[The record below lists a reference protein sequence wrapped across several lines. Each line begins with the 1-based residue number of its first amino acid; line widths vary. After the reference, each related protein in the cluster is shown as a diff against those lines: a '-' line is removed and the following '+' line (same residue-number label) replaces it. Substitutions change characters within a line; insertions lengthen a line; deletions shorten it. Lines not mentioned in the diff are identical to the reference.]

1 VVPEEVVSIKS
12 RIAAWLIARRIAKAA
27 GLNRKERKVMMELIK
42 KLLGAS
48 WVTTVLGWLATYLG
62 VTSTVGWFKPDG
74 TVNWW
79 AVGLAVVGAAFAR
92 KVKGDQV
99 TGGKVSQPTVV
110 NIPVLPENP
119 SALAPEVKPELVQP

>member
-1 VVPEEVVSIKS
+1 VTLKQQIL
-12 RIAAWLIARRIAKAA
+12 AWYLARRVAKAA

-62 VTSTVGWFKPDG
+62 ITSTVGWFTPDG
-74 TVNWW
+74 KVNWW
-79 AVGLAVVGAAFAR
+79 AVGLAIVGAAFSR

-99 TGGKVSQPTVV
+99 TGGTVSQPTVV
-110 NIPVLPENP
+110 NTPVLPPNP
-119 SALAPEVKPELVQP
+119 SALAPEVKPEDVKP